1 MKKINFLRI
10 FKLDRIK
17 KQVIVVVVLGI
28 FIAAN
33 LLISMVSLRLDFS
46 SGQAYTLSP
55 ATRKILHNL
64 DNAVE
69 IKFYVSSD
77 LPTRLLPVKTE
88 VTDFLNEFK
97 KEGRGKIS
105 VKIIDP
111 KKDTATLDQIKE
123 IGIPELQF
131 SQMEQNKYAVST
143 AYFGIG
149 ISYGSKN
156 ETIPQATDL
165 DSLEY
170 NLTAAIYKMAK
181 KETVRVGYIGL
192 DDLYSFKK
200 ILSQQFDVS
209 PVDISSQSAE
219 TEIDTGYKTIL
230 LFDNGKNEYSQPE
243 IDQLKK
249 YLSKNGNIIFFVDGT
264 WVLDNL
270 QTGTAKHNLF
280 SLIKDRGIEINEDLV
295 LSSSAQ
301 IVNFG
306 NETVQFYSPYPFWV
320 KTNNFNTKAGYF
332 SNINQLVF
340 PWVSELMLKKSSQFT
355 VIDLVKTNNKSWE
368 QKDSFMLNPDAI
380 PQPDQSSLK
389 EFVIVAESQSKDKGT
404 VVVIPS
410 SRFIQERYLSQN
422 ADNLEFML
430 NIVNDLA
437 SGGALSGIRQ
447 RAVTFYPLPD
457 LTENQKE
464 LYKYLNILLLP
475 GLMAVVGGI
484 RLFKKHDLGH

>member
-1 MKKINFLRI
+1 MKKINFLKI

-17 KQVIVVVVLGI
+17 KQVIFVVILAI

-55 ATRKILHNL
+55 ATKKILRNL
-64 DNAVE
+64 DNVVN

-88 VTDFLNEFK
+88 VTDFLNEFN
-97 KEGRGKIS
+97 KESRGKII

-111 KKDTATLDQIKE
+111 KKDQTTLDQVKE
-123 IGIPELQF
+123 AGIPELQF
-131 SQMEQNKYAVST
+131 SQMEQNKYALST

-149 ISYGSKN
+149 INYGNKN
-156 ETIPQATDL
+156 EIIPQATDL
-165 DSLEY
+165 GSLEY
-170 NLTAAIYKMAK
+170 NLAAAIYKMVK
-181 KETVRVGYIGL
+181 KETVKVGYIGL
-192 DDLYSFKK
+192 DSLYSFKK

-209 PVDISSQSAE
+209 FVDISSQSAE

-230 LFDNGKNEYSQPE
+230 LFDNGKTEYSEAE
-243 IDQLKK
+243 IDILKK
-249 YLSKNGNIIFFVDGT
+249 YLSKNGNIIFFVDGI
-264 WVLDNL
+264 WILDNL
-270 QTGTAKHNLF
+270 QTDTAKHNLF
-280 SLIKDRGIEINEDLV
+280 SFIKNRGIEIKKDLV

-306 NETVQFYSPYPFWV
+306 NESMQFFSPYPFWI
-320 KTNNFNTKAGYF
+320 KTNNFNAKADYF

-340 PWVSELMLKKSSQFT
+340 PWVSELTLKNEPQFT
-355 VIDLVKTNNKSWE
+355 VADLVKTSNKSWE

-380 PQPDQSSLK
+380 SQPDQNSLK
-389 EFVIVAESQSKDKGT
+389 EFVIAAKSQSKNNGT
-404 VVVIPS
+404 IVVIPS
-410 SRFIQERYLSQN
+410 SRFIQDRYLSQN
-422 ADNLEFML
+422 ADNLEFVL

-464 LYKYLNILLLP
+464 IYKYLNILLLP
-475 GLMAVVGGI
+475 GLMAVIGGI
-484 RLFKKHDLGH
+484 RLFKKR